1 MDSLKRFSDKKL
13 PDKKCFCNS
22 VKDGTTKYDD
32 GEKLDGQRR
41 LFSLWQ
47 NLEWI

>member
-13 PDKKCFCNS
+13 PDKKCFRNS

-32 GEKLDGQRR
+32 GEKLDSQRR
-41 LFSLWQ
+41 LFSL
-47 NLEWI
+47 